1 MTDRTSKPASFP
13 KHYARILDSVERAER
28 GETFQPGRLARWF
41 NFRWK

>member
-28 GETFQPGRLARWF
+28 GETFQPSRLARWF